1 MRSDLLDG
9 ITWLGVIPAT
19 IFLIMIIGSIL

>member
-9 ITWLGVIPAT
+9 ITWLGVIPAA